1 MKKLDDISTFGGID
15 ADTDVL
21 LEKCFEDHE
30 AYIETKAHNKFLVLG
45 RKGSGKTAIFRKY
58 LSTRSY
64 DVFTFG
70 HTFTDYP
77 WHHHD
82 KQAVIGVP
90 EEQRY
95 VHSWRYLILITTAKI
110 LLNQDQSQPWSD
122 VALEEMRKIERFVV
136 DSYGSRDPDV
146 TQVFSPAKTL
156 RFHSSFQIPL
166 TSLNLSL
173 KMESVP
179 LDKLPTIVQEVNRNL
194 TDAVIAALNPQF
206 HYYVCFDQLD
216 LGFDPSDKAYRDR
229 LVGLILAARDLNVM
243 AQQAEKHF
251 SILIFL
257 RDDIY
262 QTLRFEDKNKVTEA
276 FATRIE
282 WDTVRAG
289 KTLRQLMEKRFSEV
303 LEIPEEKS
311 WENVFDER
319 EQMPGRQ
326 SKYQHMIDRTFLRP
340 RDMIKFCNET
350 LAAFKVQN
358 DPEKQPQFTNKDINA
373 ARPEYSR
380 YFLNEI
386 DDEIFKHIQNYQ
398 AYIEILKSLNSLQF
412 TKADF
417 DQAYV
422 DRRRLFT
429 QDVNTSAILQELF
442 DFSLIGY
449 YVAGGAGYGGS
460 EYIWKYMDPRALFN
474 ESATSFRVH
483 PGLKETLGLKKFT
496 RSA

>member
-1 MKKLDDISTFGGID
+1 MIKLDDILTFGGID
-15 ADTDVL
+15 ADTDGL
-21 LEKCFEDHE
+21 LEECFENHE

-58 LSTRSY
+58 LSTRGY

-82 KQAVIGVP
+82 KQAAIGVP

-110 LLNQDQSQPWSD
+110 LLNQDQSQPWSEE
-122 VALEEMRKIERFVV
+122 ALEEMRKIERFVV
-136 DSYGSRDPDV
+136 DSYGSRDPDI

-156 RFHSSFQIPL
+156 RFHSSFQVPL
-166 TSLNLSL
+166 AQLNISLSA
-173 KMESVP
+173 ESVP

-194 TDAVIAALNPQF
+194 TDAVIAALNPKF

-216 LGFDPSDKAYRDR
+216 LGFDPTDKAYRDR
-229 LVGLILAARDLNVM
+229 LVGLILAARDLNVR
-243 AQQAEKHF
+243 ARQAEKHI

-257 RDDIY
+257 REDIY

-282 WDTVRAG
+282 WDTGRTA
-289 KTLRQLMEKRFSEV
+289 KTLRQLMEKRFSAV
-303 LEIPEEKS
+303 LKIPEEKS
-311 WENVFDER
+311 WELVFDEG

-350 LAAFKVQN
+350 LAAFKARN
-358 DPEKQPQFTNKDINA
+358 EPEKLQRFLNKDINA

-380 YFLNEI
+380 YFLNEL

-398 AYIEILKSLNSLQF
+398 AYIEILKSLESLQF
-412 TKADF
+412 TKVDF
-417 DQAYV
+417 DQACAN
-422 DRRRLFT
+422 RRGLFA
-429 QDVNTSAILQELF
+429 QDLDTSAILRELF

-449 YVAGGAGYGGS
+449 YVAGGGGYGGS

-474 ESATSFRVH
+474 ESSMSFRVH